1 MAALADTTSKEN
13 PFFLKG
19 AARNKPA
26 LNSQPFQN
34 DRPER
39 SSLPV
44 FSSRVP
50 ITKRLSN
57 VALLN
62 LAPKVGSKLAPIER
76 VIASPE
82 KAIHPAA
89 VRESRTTIAEQPLS
103 ATLLR

>member
-1 MAALADTTSKEN
+1 MAALADTISKKH

-19 AARNKPA
+19 VVWNKLA

-39 SSLPV
+39 SSLPAL
-44 FSSRVP
+44 SSQVP

-62 LAPKVGSKLAPIER
+62 LAPKVGSKLAPY
-76 VIASPE
+76 
-82 KAIHPAA
+82 
-89 VRESRTTIAEQPLS
+89 LND
-103 ATLLR
+103 

>member
-1 MAALADTTSKEN
+1 MAALADTTSKKH

-19 AARNKPA
+19 VVRNKPD
-26 LNSQPFQN
+26 LNGQPFQN

-57 VALLN
+57 AVLFN
-62 LAPKVGSKLAPIER
+62 LAPKVGSKLAPLLER
-76 VIASPE
+76 LIASPE
-82 KAIHPAA
+82 KVIHPAA
-89 VRESRTTIAEQPLS
+89 IRESRATI
-103 ATLLR
+103 TG